1 MSHIVVP
8 SLDATLPLH
17 SHVLYQMQ
25 EEGSIMTI
33 FGATVQEFPLSLNA
47 FTNSIIKLMLFYSG
61 IFIVGDT
68 MWAR

>member
-1 MSHIVVP
+1 
-8 SLDATLPLH
+8 
-17 SHVLYQMQ
+17 
-25 EEGSIMTI
+25 MTI
-33 FGATVQEFPLSLNA
+33 LGATVQEFPLSLNA